1 MGGLGIRRGCSQP
14 DTKVFHP
21 INLTTF
27 DFSSPNIGKTMQ
39 QVQDQ
44 FAQNFA
50 QRIIDR
56 YELPKN
62 IHVSMKNSETLTI
75 VVAGDLQVNDL
86 LNGHLP
92 GLVQA
97 GIDWGFPFIDVV
109 CLDDRR
115 KPLRLRTDS
124 CRQLLEKIS

>member
-1 MGGLGIRRGCSQP
+1 
-14 DTKVFHP
+14 
-21 INLTTF
+21 
-27 DFSSPNIGKTMQ
+27 MQ
-39 QVQDQ
+39 QEQDQ

-62 IHVSMKNSETLTI
+62 IRVHMKNSETLAI
-75 VVAGDLQVNDL
+75 AVAGDLEMNDL

-109 CLDDRR
+109 RLDDHRR
-115 KPLRLRTDS
+115 SLRLRTDS
-124 CRQLLEKIS
+124 CRLLLEKIS